1 MTDQQNAQPKKFRY
15 FMVHTRPV
23 KLTLDEKRRYKDAHI
38 PDRETGGLKRDLNFL
53 DIIMDRDCVT
63 EIDEAR
69 YNIEFEKYINSEP
82 KTF

>member
-1 MTDQQNAQPKKFRY
+1 MTDRQDTQKENFRY

-38 PDRETGGLKRDLNFL
+38 PDRETGELKRNLDFL

-63 EIDEAR
+63 EIDEER
-69 YNIEFEKYINSEP
+69 YDIEFEKYINSEP